1 MSHPLVVHCKK
12 SPYDIY
18 IGRGS
23 KWGNPYSHRENTAA
37 LYVVETREDAIRLYE
52 EYIRTKP
59 ELIAA
64 AKTELKNKTLG
75 CWCAPLDC
83 HGEILVKISNEE

>member
-12 SPYDIY
+12 QPYDVY

-23 KWGNPYSHRENTAA
+23 KWGNPYSHLEYSAA
-37 LYVVETREDAIRLYE
+37 LYVVETREDAIRLYQ

-64 AKTELKNKTLG
+64 AKTELKNKVLG
-75 CWCAPLDC
+75 CYCAPLDC